1 MDIEHIVNPLE
12 KPEMVQYEL
21 DESYCAGGAGGY
33 GRSFESNRMY
43 DSYMHNNWIQIAE
56 STMPLKESKLATAN
70 GAQFQS
76 SIEIRSKQI
85 STRVIV
91 VNLVSLLVNLLLAGV
106 AFYFSFTTNSTSM
119 TAFGADCV
127 LDFISSAIVLW
138 RYHGDLNSVY
148 MHAREQI
155 ACIYL
160 GALFGLSSLGIII
173 KAGSDML
180 MSTEELINEVDVDG
194 VSSGLASSIS
204 TA

>member
-1 MDIEHIVNPLE
+1 
-12 KPEMVQYEL
+12 
-21 DESYCAGGAGGY
+21 
-33 GRSFESNRMY
+33 MY

-70 GAQFQS
+70 RGEFQN
-76 SIEIRSKQI
+76 SIEVRSKQL

-91 VNLVSLLVNLLLAGV
+91 VNLVSLLVNLLLAIV
-106 AFYFSFTTNSTSM
+106 AFYFSFANNSTSM
-119 TAFGADCV
+119 TAFAADCV
-127 LDFISSAIVLW
+127 LDFLSSAIVLW

-160 GALFGLSSLGIII
+160 GALFELSSLGIII

-180 MSTEELINEVDVDG
+180 MSTDELMNEVDVDG
-194 VSSGLASSIS
+194 VSKLVELCAEEFQYHVL
-204 TA
+204 

>member
-1 MDIEHIVNPLE
+1 
-12 KPEMVQYEL
+12 MVQYEL
-21 DESYCAGGAGGY
+21 NDSYGGGY
-33 GRSFESNRMY
+33 GRSMESNRLY

-70 GAQFQS
+70 RGEFQNS
-76 SIEIRSKQI
+76 LEVRSKQL

-91 VNLVSLLVNLLLAGV
+91 VNLVSLLVNLLLAIV
-106 AFYFSFTTNSTSM
+106 AFYFSFANNSTSM
-119 TAFGADCV
+119 TAFAADCV
-127 LDFISSAIVLW
+127 LDFLSSAIVLW

-180 MSTEELINEVDVDG
+180 MSTDELMNDVNVDG
-194 VSSGLASSIS
+194 VSSLYELHGFNTMTFKL
-204 TA
+204 T